1 MKNLWILVKM
11 QLKEQ
16 LNFKRLEVEN
26 VNKFHVIASVIGAVL
41 KFALVTGLCLGF
53 LFASQLLGIFGQ
65 QNAPIP
71 GSVISL
77 VFWVM
82 FIASV
87 FSSIIGLTQA
97 MYYARDNAVLLTLP
111 CRPIQVY
118 LSKLIIF
125 FIFEIKRNF
134 SFLIPL
140 FVAHFILGGYGFFA
154 YPWLIFA
161 VIWISLLEV
170 SIGALLSIPAM
181 WIANFFKQHK
191 RVQHVGIGVVV
202 ALAAAL
208 LFFAISLIPEDINPL
223 ATWRTTFWKIQDF
236 LTGYMTRFSTLYDI
250 TLVLLGEA
258 RLVGAP
264 LFPIGKTLLRLSYI
278 ILPSIVFLGI
288 GFLVVRPLFYKM
300 ASTPFE
306 YLKKSVPPKKNT
318 VRRRRISAVTYEY
331 LIAFKSSSRMLS
343 SIGTAIAIPML
354 TFFLNKTFLAMNTRE
369 LGEQMVVA
377 FNVLIILLVALNS
390 NCYAASIFSKQ
401 GRSSYLL
408 KTQPSKYPLLVLS
421 KLLPG
426 TSFTALA
433 LIGTLGILLVTLPIS
448 KVDTLLLVLSIGM
461 TYIAHMLYCAQ
472 LDLMNPQTELYATVG
487 QSESNPNETKA
498 ALTAFLISFAIAG
511 GMFLLFIAGPGMSVY
526 LKFFVIALLA
536 LLYKIHIFFQKLRLY
551 FKEK

>member
-16 LNFKRLEVEN
+16 LNFKRLDVEN
-26 VNKFHVIASVIGAVL
+26 VSKFSIILSVVGAVV
-41 KFALVTGLCLGF
+41 KFALVIGLSILF
-53 LFASQLLGIFGQ
+53 LFASEMLALFGP
-65 QNAPIP
+65 QNALVPA
-71 GSVISL
+71 SVISI

-82 FIASV
+82 FLASV
-87 FSSIIGLTQA
+87 LSSIVGLTQA

-140 FVAHFILGGYGFFA
+140 FIAYFIMGGYGFFA
-154 YPWLIFA
+154 YPWMLFA
-161 VIWISLLEV
+161 MIWISLLEV
-170 SIGALLSIPAM
+170 SIGALVSIPAM
-181 WIANFFKQHK
+181 WVANFFKQHK
-191 RVQHVGIGVVV
+191 RVQHIGIGVVV
-202 ALAAAL
+202 TLAVAL
-208 LFFAISLIPEDINPL
+208 LFFAISLIPENIDLL
-223 ATWRTTFWKIQDF
+223 ATWRTTFWKIQNF
-236 LTGYMTRFSTLYDI
+236 LKAYMTNFSVLYDVSL
-250 TLVLLGEA
+250 LVLGES

-264 LFPIGKTLLRLSYI
+264 LFPALATLLRLLYI
-278 ILPSIVFLGI
+278 LLPALILLGV
-288 GFLVVRPLFYKM
+288 GLLVVRPLFYKM

-306 YLKKSVPPKKNT
+306 YLKRSVPPKKN
-318 VRRRRISAVTYEY
+318 VVHARRVSAVRYEF
-331 LIAFKSSSRMLS
+331 LIAFKSSSRTLS
-343 SIGTAIAIPML
+343 SVGVAIAIPML

-369 LGEQMVVA
+369 LGEQMVIA

-390 NCYAASIFSKQ
+390 NCYAASVFSKQ

-426 TSFTALA
+426 TLCTSIAL
-433 LIGTLGILLVTLPIS
+433 LGTLGVLLSTLPLGTGNTILLL
-448 KVDTLLLVLSIGM
+448 LSIGM

-472 LDLMNPQTELYATVG
+472 LDLMNPQVELYATVG

-498 ALTAFLISFAIAG
+498 ALTAFLISFLVAG
-511 GMFLLFIAGPGMSVY
+511 VMFLLFLAGPGISVY
-526 LKFFVIALLA
+526 LKFFAIALAA
-536 LLYKIHIFFQKLRLY
+536 LSYKVHIFFQKLRLY